1 MAIVELR
8 KDKPSRFGKK
18 PEDRTAKELIDYGIV
33 IIDKPSGPTSHQVS
47 SYVKQILNIQKAG
60 HSGTLDPK
68 VTGVLPVAVGRGTR
82 IVSALLPAG
91 KEYITVMHLHKEM
104 PLGDILKAFQRFTG
118 KIKQLPPVKS
128 AVKRQVRE
136 RTIYELEFMQ
146 LEGQDLLFRASVEAG
161 TYIRKLCHDL
171 GKELG
176 CGGHMAEL
184 RRNRA
189 GPFTEKDLHTL
200 QDLVDAFHYYK
211 EGNEEPIRKIIL
223 PVESAVV
230 HLKKIWVLDSTV
242 NSLCHGASLKVPGI
256 AQIDDEIA
264 FKELIAIMTL
274 KGEIIGL
281 AHSTMSGQDI
291 KKYSSGIAAKL
302 EHVFMLPDVY
312 PRMT

>member
-8 KDKPSRFGKK
+8 KDKPSKFGKR
-18 PEDRTAKELIDYGIV
+18 PEERTAAELINYGIV

-47 SYVKQILNIQKAG
+47 AYVKSMLHIEKAG

-91 KEYITVMHLHKEM
+91 KEYITLMHLHKEV
-104 PLGDILKAFQRFTG
+104 PLGELLKAFSKFTG

-136 RTIYELEFMQ
+136 RTVYELDLITM
-146 LEGQDLLFRASVEAG
+146 EGQDVLFRAKVEAG

-171 GKELG
+171 GKEIG
-176 CGGHMAEL
+176 SGAHMAEL
-184 RRNRA
+184 RRTRA
-189 GPFTEKDLHTL
+189 GPFGESDLHTL
-200 QDLVDAFHYYK
+200 QDLADAYHYHK
-211 EGNEEPIRKIIL
+211 EGSDEQLKKVIL

-242 NSLCHGASLKVPGI
+242 NALCHGATLKVPGI
-256 AQIDDEIA
+256 AKIDDDISFNE
-264 FKELIAIMTL
+264 FIAIMTL
-274 KGEIIGL
+274 KEELIGL
-281 AHSTMSGQDI
+281 GNAKMSGQDI

-302 EHVFMLPDVY
+302 EHVFMTPDVY